1 GVKVQISR
9 RCGSRV
15 STQLP
20 LDLRKSLYVIPTPYL
35 VSHGTWL
42 SACSSTFMMRLI
54 SFGSLMAVLALG
66 AGCGSS
72 STSPSGSASPQG
84 PGIDFTININGD
96 RGSAS
101 YAPSPLTMRVGQVVN
116 WHNLDSIEH
125 TATLEGMFD
134 SGRIPAGSAHDN
146 AVTMSR
152 AGTFTYHCT
161 IHPGMVGTIVVQ

>member
-1 GVKVQISR
+1 MK
-9 RCGSRV
+9 
-15 STQLP
+15 
-20 LDLRKSLYVIPTPYL
+20 
-35 VSHGTWL
+35 
-42 SACSSTFMMRLI
+42 LI
-54 SFGSLMAVLALG
+54 AMTGLLALG
-66 AGCGSS
+66 IGCGSS
-72 STSPSGSASPQG
+72 STSPSGSAGSTSPQG

-96 RGSAS
+96 RGGSS

-134 SGRIPAGSAHDN
+134 SGKIAAFSAHDN

>member
-1 GVKVQISR
+1 MIIGCLTR
-9 RCGSRV
+9 RPF
-15 STQLP
+15 T
-20 LDLRKSLYVIPTPYL
+20 
-35 VSHGTWL
+35 L
-42 SACSSTFMMRLI
+42 SAIAGVLI
-54 SFGSLMAVLALG
+54 VA

-72 STSPSGSASPQG
+72 SSPTTPSGSTSPQG

-96 RGSAS
+96 RGSQS
-101 YAPSPLTMRVGQVVN
+101 YSPSPLNMRVGQVVN

-125 TATLEGMFD
+125 TATLAGTFD
-134 SGRIPAGSAHDN
+134 SGNIAAFSAHNN

>member
-1 GVKVQISR
+1 
-9 RCGSRV
+9 
-15 STQLP
+15 
-20 LDLRKSLYVIPTPYL
+20 
-35 VSHGTWL
+35 
-42 SACSSTFMMRLI
+42 MMRMI
-54 SFGSLMAVLALG
+54 TFGSLMAVLALG

-72 STSPSGSASPQG
+72 STSPSGSTSPQG

-96 RGSAS
+96 RGSSS